1 MKRVPQVFSK
11 LYYFFFRLPDRLY
24 PFKAEIEGEWVRGR
38 RAYEAALAAAFTKYG
53 HARYGV
59 PLAAYRSI
67 FHALGS
73 VAIIATAIL
82 LSRDFSDSQRV
93 VTIVLASMIVLI
105 GYQEFYAHRA
115 LQSRRKALV
124 DWLVWSVPMGLY
136 LLIR

>member
-1 MKRVPQVFSK
+1 MKRVRSVWSK
-11 LYYFFFRLPDRLY
+11 LYCFFFTLPDRLY
-24 PFKAEIEGEWVRGR
+24 PFKAEIEGEWVRGI
-38 RAYEAALAAAFTKYG
+38 RAYELALRRAFEKYG
-53 HARYGV
+53 DARYGI
-59 PLAAYRSI
+59 PLAAYRSV

-73 VAIIATAIL
+73 GVIIAVAVV
-82 LSRDFSDSQRV
+82 LSRDFPDSQRIL
-93 VTIVLASMIVLI
+93 TIVLSVVIVLI